1 MLIYTHSTRPPSES
15 YRILPM
21 RARIGAYE
29 RAVVLIIISVRRLRK
44 ECAQLCPTVLL
55 CKPSHHPVVSKP
67 ITFVIDVLPFVRAAE
82 AFVMDLSLGVVF
94 YILADFV
101 GEPDEEVMMRKT
113 TARGDIRLAMLSD
126 TEGTCIRAP

>member
-1 MLIYTHSTRPPSES
+1 
-15 YRILPM
+15 
-21 RARIGAYE
+21 
-29 RAVVLIIISVRRLRK
+29 
-44 ECAQLCPTVLL
+44 
-55 CKPSHHPVVSKP
+55 
-67 ITFVIDVLPFVRAAE
+67 
-82 AFVMDLSLGVVF
+82 MDLSLGVVF